1 MEEAKKLRDKQESI
15 KKVGDS
21 LGRWKVFMEHGPDKL
36 PTDESEDYE
45 IDSADDAI
53 VPVELKDDKD
63 AALKIDKL
71 HLEKL
76 EGDL

>member
-1 MEEAKKLRDKQESI
+1 
-15 KKVGDS
+15 
-21 LGRWKVFMEHGPDKL
+21 MEHGPDKL
-36 PTDESEDYE
+36 PTYESEEYE

-53 VPVELKDDKD
+53 VPDELKDDKE

-71 HLEKL
+71 HLDKL